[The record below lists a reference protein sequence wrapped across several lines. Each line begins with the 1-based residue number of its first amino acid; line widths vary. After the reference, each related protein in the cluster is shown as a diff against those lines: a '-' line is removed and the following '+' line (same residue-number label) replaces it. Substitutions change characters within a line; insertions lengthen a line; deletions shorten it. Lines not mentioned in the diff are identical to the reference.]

1 MLLIFQK
8 QAILEKLFANK
19 NIKLDN
25 IFFKWLFL

>member
-8 QAILEKLFANK
+8 QAILENLFANN
-19 NIKLDN
+19 NIKLGN